1 MSSASVQRCNL
12 ASSKPR
18 RTTKSLK
25 LSHNTD
31 EPLLR
36 SRLNSHRFVLSVYI
50 ILSLVFFSASLS
62 RGYYPSRLEI
72 RSFTTPSQIRS
83 PSSLNALPSDAR
95 LAKLVALQPPP
106 IRFDPLTFLP
116 VINPHSHEITACL
129 WAPESRLDWVSAWT
143 TEWPGP
149 ISLLVVTRKPPT
161 STHSPL
167 YPELV
172 HFLRHPMVNTSRIA
186 IHMLYLDLAT
196 PEAPNVFINLARLFA
211 PTSVVLLV
219 PGTPPKPP
227 PSTAISSFFK
237 AQMRDPVIVRARE
250 ARPRTR
256 VVADKRRHPVSP
268 ALAPVLI
275 PRNHP
280 LWCTERF
287 ALVPAHV
294 AVRAADWDVCLW
306 QVQLETFGVPTSVAL
321 LSRGG
326 NGMSSLSLLS
336 PCFHR

>member
-1 MSSASVQRCNL
+1 
-12 ASSKPR
+12 
-18 RTTKSLK
+18 
-25 LSHNTD
+25 
-31 EPLLR
+31 
-36 SRLNSHRFVLSVYI
+36 
-50 ILSLVFFSASLS
+50 
-62 RGYYPSRLEI
+62 
-72 RSFTTPSQIRS
+72 
-83 PSSLNALPSDAR
+83 
-95 LAKLVALQPPP
+95 
-106 IRFDPLTFLP
+106 
-116 VINPHSHEITACL
+116 
-129 WAPESRLDWVSAWT
+129 
-143 TEWPGP
+143 
-149 ISLLVVTRKPPT
+149 
-161 STHSPL
+161 
-167 YPELV
+167 
-172 HFLRHPMVNTSRIA
+172 MVNTSRIA

-306 QVQLETFGVPTSVAL
+306 QVQLETFGSANISGPAL
-321 LSRGG
+321 PGWQWDVESESIEPVLPPVTVVVSGHP
-326 NGMSSLSLLS
+326 SLCVSE
-336 PCFHR
+336 C